1 MSFLGSKAKT
11 DETWMSASDMMA
23 GLMMVF
29 ILITVTYSQTV
40 EKEASKTQS
49 LVAEWQNLED
59 AIHLALEREFRSDLE
74 KWQAEIDRETLT
86 IRFMAPEIL
95 FPPNQAEIQPFFKE
109 ILLDFLPRYI
119 EILEGRFSQD
129 IEEVRIE
136 GHTSTEFG
144 DKGPA
149 EAFIRNMD
157 LSQRRTRNVFEFAMK
172 MPALE
177 NKTPWMIQTLS
188 ANGLSSSK
196 LIYKN
201 GLEDRKK
208 SRRVEFTVRTKTKDQ
223 LNKILGEGFFRTRK
237 GI

>member
-1 MSFLGSKAKT
+1 MSFLGSKVKT

-95 FPPNQAEIQPFFKE
+95 FPRSKSIRPKSLIK
-109 ILLDFLPRYI
+109 
-119 EILEGRFSQD
+119 SQ
-129 IEEVRIE
+129 
-136 GHTSTEFG
+136 
-144 DKGPA
+144 
-149 EAFIRNMD
+149 
-157 LSQRRTRNVFEFAMK
+157 
-172 MPALE
+172 
-177 NKTPWMIQTLS
+177 
-188 ANGLSSSK
+188 
-196 LIYKN
+196 
-201 GLEDRKK
+201 
-208 SRRVEFTVRTKTKDQ
+208 
-223 LNKILGEGFFRTRK
+223 
-237 GI
+237 